1 MRRTLFGVLFSV
13 LIFVAS
19 SIPAQEK
26 TADFPVLTGP
36 YLGQKP
42 PGMTP
47 EIFAPGIVSVDEYS
61 EFVCMFTPGGKE
73 CIFDRYGD
81 DEYQKGAVFITRI
94 KNGKWTKPE
103 IFTLLAKYGDIFLP
117 TLSPDG
123 KYWFFTSQSLP
134 VPEEAKKI
142 IPMYFI
148 KKTEAGWTEP
158 EYLTQSIHAS
168 MTLDGVVYVNSGREI
183 KSHPELKTV
192 VDLYGSLPFEVGH
205 PVISPDGSYL
215 IFDNR
220 ELARQDDC
228 KLFVSFKK
236 SEGVWSDPISL
247 GRHIKQHAF
256 CAWITFDGKYIFFH
270 SLDSAKGNIYWIS
283 SGIIEQL
290 KTDISSLDY
299 SQVEVA
305 VDARRRPVKLWSST
319 AIGPQQSRCSEIGS
333 LEE

>member
-1 MRRTLFGVLFSV
+1 MKRTIINFVFISLSLFS
-13 LIFVAS
+13 ICKGYIA
-19 SIPAQEK
+19 
-26 TADFPVLTGP
+26 ADEFPVLKGP

-61 EFVCMFTPGGKE
+61 EFVCMFTPDGKE

-123 KYWFFTSQSLP
+123 KYWFFTSKSLP
-134 VPEEAKKI
+134 LPEEAKKI

-148 KKTEAGWTEP
+148 KKTEVGWTEP

-168 MTLDGVVYVNSGREI
+168 ITLDGVVYVNSGREI
-183 KSHPELKTV
+183 KSHPELKTI

-215 IFDNR
+215 IFDNG
-220 ELARQDDC
+220 ELAGQDDC

-236 SEGVWSDPISL
+236 SEGVWTDPISL
-247 GRHIKQHAF
+247 GKHIKQHAF
-256 CAWITFDGKYIFFH
+256 CAWITSDGKYIFFH

-283 SGIIEQL
+283 SEIIEQL
-290 KTDISSLDY
+290 KADISNLDY
-299 SQVEVA
+299 SRVEVA
-305 VDARRRPVKLWSST
+305 VDARRRPMKLWSST

>member
-1 MRRTLFGVLFSV
+1 MRRELFCVFFMV

-19 SIPAQEK
+19 SIQAQEK
-26 TADFPVLTGP
+26 VADFPVLKGP

-47 EIFAPGIVSVDEYS
+47 ELFAPGIVSVNKYS

-73 CIFDRYGD
+73 CIFDRHGD
-81 DEYQKGAVFITRI
+81 DEYQSGAVFFTRM
-94 KNGKWTKPE
+94 KNGKWTEPE
-103 IFTLLAKYGDIFLP
+103 IYTLLAKYGEVFLP

-123 KYWFFTSQSLP
+123 QYLFFTSNSLP
-134 VPEEAKKI
+134 VPEGIKKI
-142 IPMYFI
+142 IPMYFM
-148 KKTEAGWTEP
+148 KKTETGWSEP

-168 MTLDGVVYVNSGREI
+168 MTLDGTVYLNSGREI
-183 KSHPELKTV
+183 ISHPELKTIF
-192 VDLYGSLPFEVGH
+192 DLYGSLPFEVGH

-220 ELARQDDC
+220 KLAGQSDC

-236 SEGVWSDPISL
+236 GDSWTDPISL
-247 GRHIKQHAF
+247 DKFIKQHAF

-283 SGIIEQL
+283 AEIIEKL
-290 KTDISSLDY
+290 KLD
-299 SQVEVA
+299 
-305 VDARRRPVKLWSST
+305 
-319 AIGPQQSRCSEIGS
+319 
-333 LEE
+333 LE